1 VGGKLGNGFGLHDMA
16 GNVWEW
22 VNDWHGS
29 YSAGAQTNPTGPST
43 GSYRVS
49 RGGAWAYDT
58 FGLRASS
65 RNYLPPDSSDRNF
78 GCRAA
83 RSP

>member
-1 VGGKLGNGFGLHDMA
+1 VGQKLGNGFGLHDMA

-22 VNDWHGS
+22 VNDRYGS
-29 YSAGAQTNPTGPST
+29 YSSGAQTDPTGPTT
-43 GSYRVS
+43 GLYRVL
-49 RGGAWAYDT
+49 RGGSWYDFT
-58 FGLRASS
+58 GNLRASGRVGS
-65 RNYLPPDSSDRNF
+65 TPDSTSYYF

>member
-1 VGGKLGNGFGLHDMA
+1 VGQKLGNGFGLHDMA

-22 VNDWHGS
+22 VNDLYGS
-29 YSAGAQTNPTGPST
+29 YSSGAQTDPTGPT
-43 GSYRVS
+43 QGSYRVF
-49 RGGAWAYDT
+49 RGGT
-58 FGLRASS
+58 FFHDLVYLRASYRGS
-65 RNYLPPDSSDRNF
+65 NSPGVTASTF